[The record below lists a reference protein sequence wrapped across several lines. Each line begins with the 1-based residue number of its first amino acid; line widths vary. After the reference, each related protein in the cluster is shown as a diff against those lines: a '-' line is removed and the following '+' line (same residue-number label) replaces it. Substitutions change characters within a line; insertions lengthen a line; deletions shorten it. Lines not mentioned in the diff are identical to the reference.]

1 MQSQKGIEDHA
12 QASLSLYEKRNRK
25 RRRWMSIAFLNTT
38 TKPFLCK
45 HNAYFTLE
53 NGLQSE
59 GVSHPHCLLF
69 VEMYV
74 DVDRSS

>member
-1 MQSQKGIEDHA
+1 
-12 QASLSLYEKRNRK
+12 
-25 RRRWMSIAFLNTT
+25 MSIAFLNTT